1 MKLKKPVSTQLSI
14 LIGLSFSILTGVLV
28 ANQTNVA
35 AKLEEPQTPSSVLIP
50 SKVNGRIVIA
60 SDRVAPGNCWH
71 VYTMKADGTDLVKL
85 TPGGS
90 GEHNFEPVWAPDG
103 ARIAYAGGGIHI
115 INADGSN
122 KVDVFTGG
130 DDPHDPAW
138 SPDGKK
144 ITFDNFVAGNRDIY
158 SINIDGTNLT
168 RLTTDAGS
176 DVRPAWSPDGARIA
190 FERSGAI
197 WVMNVDGTG
206 QVLYRNSGN
215 SPDWS
220 PDGARIAY
228 IGTGGVRVTDGVNDS
243 LVISDP
249 NANEVRWSADGT
261 RLTLTTQRDGNLE
274 VYTANV
280 DGTSQLNVT
289 NAAGRDANPSWQSL
303 RANGA
308 IAFETDRDGNSEI
321 YRMNPD
327 GSTQTNISNNPAND
341 GFASWSADGLKI
353 AFYSG
358 RDGNPEIYAMNGDG
372 TSQTRITNNA
382 GDDFHPSWSPDRTKL
397 VFGRFLNDGS
407 TGDIFSINADGSGE
421 TNLSQNG
428 FFVNSN
434 PAWSPDGS
442 RILFNTSRDSHQEV
456 YVMKNDGSLQTRLTD
471 TASGFSALGAWSPDA
486 SRITFMSSR
495 DGNAEIYVMNS
506 DGSNP
511 LRLTNNAAADVDP
524 TWSPDGSKIVF
535 SSDRDTGGSFRRQIY
550 LMNAD
555 GSGVMRLT
563 NNSASDGFP
572 AWQPQPAFMISGHV
586 KDGANTPV
594 AGVAISL
601 SGNVSVTTYTD
612 ANGYY
617 SFSNLAGGPGL
628 NYTVSGAKA
637 GYLVSPA
644 NQTFNNLFANQTADF
659 TAALNAV
666 QLSSSSYTA
675 NEGTPSSI
683 ITINRSGDT
692 STAATID
699 YATSDTA
706 GANDCNAIS
715 GVASSRCDYLSTIG
729 TLHFAAN
736 ETSKT
741 ISIPIIDDSYAEG
754 SESLTITLSN
764 PVGVSLGAPA
774 SATITITD
782 NEATNGTNPIDV
794 SSFFVRQHYIDF
806 LNREPDTGGLNFWI
820 DQIENC
826 TPKPQCTEIRRINVS
841 AAFFLSIEFQETGY
855 LVYRFYKSAYGN
867 IPGTPVPVRLIEF
880 LPDTQQIGKG
890 VVIGQP
896 GAEQQLEANKVAFAL
911 DFVSRSRFTAAY
923 PTTLTPAQFVDA
935 LFTNAGVTPSA
946 TDRNAAISEFGGAGN
961 TADTAARARA
971 LRRVAENSILKQQET
986 NKAFVLMQYFGYL
999 RRNPNDPPEAGLN
1012 FDGYNFWLGKLNE
1025 FNGNFVNAEMVKA
1038 FIVSGEYRHR
1048 FGP

>member
-1 MKLKKPVSTQLSI
+1 
-14 LIGLSFSILTGVLV
+14 
-28 ANQTNVA
+28 
-35 AKLEEPQTPSSVLIP
+35 
-50 SKVNGRIVIA
+50 
-60 SDRVAPGNCWH
+60 
-71 VYTMKADGTDLVKL
+71 MKADGTDLVKL

-90 GEHNFEPVWAPDG
+90 GQFNFEPVWAPDG

-144 ITFDNFVAGNRDIY
+144 IVFNNSVAGNRDIY

-168 RLTTDAGS
+168 RLTTDASS
-176 DVRPAWSPDGARIA
+176 DRRPAWSPDGARIA

-206 QVLYRNSGN
+206 PVLYRNSGS

-220 PDGARIAY
+220 PDGTRIVYLGA
-228 IGTGGVRVTDGVNDS
+228 GGVRVTDGVNDS

-261 RLTLTTQRDGNLE
+261 KLTLTTQRDGNLE
-274 VYTANV
+274 VYTANA
-280 DGTSQLNVT
+280 DGTSQLNIT
-289 NAAGRDANPSWQSL
+289 NAAGRDANSSWQSL
-303 RANGA
+303 SANGV
-308 IAFETDRDGNSEI
+308 IAFHTDRDGNSEI
-321 YRMNPD
+321 YRMNSD
-327 GSTQTNISNNPAND
+327 GSAPANISNNSAHD
-341 GFASWSADGLKI
+341 SFASWSSDGLKL
-353 AFYSG
+353 AFVSV
-358 RDGNPEIYAMNGDG
+358 RDGHAQIYTMNGDG
-372 TSQTRITNNA
+372 TSQTRLTNNA
-382 GDDFHPSWSPDRTKL
+382 GDDVHPSWAPDRTK
-397 VFGRFLNDGS
+397 VAFGRFLNDGAS
-407 TGDIFSINADGSGE
+407 GDILSIIADSSGE

-428 FFVNSN
+428 FFSNSN

-442 RILFNTSRDSHQEV
+442 RILFDTLRDSHQEV
-456 YVMKNDGSLQTRLTD
+456 YVMKTDGSVQTRLTD

-486 SRITFMSSR
+486 SKIAFMSNR

-511 LRLTNNAAADVDP
+511 LRLTNNAAGDVDP
-524 TWSPDGSKIVF
+524 FWSPDGSMIVF
-535 SSDRDTGGSFRRQIY
+535 SSDRDTGGPFRRQVY
-550 LMNAD
+550 VMNAD

-563 NNSASDGFP
+563 NNSASDDFP
-572 AWQPQPAFMISGHV
+572 VWQPQPAFVISGHV
-586 KDGANTPV
+586 KDGGNAPV
-594 AGVAISL
+594 AGVAVSL
-601 SGNVSVTTYTD
+601 SGNVGATTYTD

-617 SFSNLAGGPGL
+617 SFAGLAGGPGL
-628 NYTVSGAKA
+628 NYAISAAKA
-637 GYLVSPA
+637 GYLVSPP
-644 NQTFNNLFANQTADF
+644 NQTFNNLFASQTADF
-659 TAALNAV
+659 TAVLNGV
-666 QLSSSSYTA
+666 QLSSSSYPA

-683 ITINRSGDT
+683 ITVNRTGDI
-692 STAATID
+692 STAATIN

-715 GVASSRCDYLSTIG
+715 GIASSRCDYLNTIG

-754 SESLTITLSN
+754 SESLTFTLSN
-764 PVGVSLGAPA
+764 PVGVALVSPA

-806 LNREPDTGGLNFWI
+806 LNREPDAAGLNFWI

-826 TPKPQCTEIRRINVS
+826 IPKPQCTEIRRINVS

-855 LVYRFYKSAYGN
+855 LVYRFYKSAYGD
-867 IPGTPVPVRLIEF
+867 IPGTPVPIRLIEF
-880 LPDTQQIGKG
+880 LPDTQQIGKD

-896 GAEQQLEANKVAFAL
+896 GAEQQLEANKVAYALEFA
-911 DFVSRSRFTAAY
+911 SRARFTGAY

-935 LFTNAGVTPSA
+935 LFTNAGVTPSV
-946 TDRNAAISEFGGAGN
+946 TDRNAAVNEFAGAGN

-971 LRRVAENSILKQQET
+971 LRRVAENSTLKQQET

-999 RRNPNDPPEAGLN
+999 RRNPNDPPEANLDFG
-1012 FDGYNFWLGKLNE
+1012 GYNFWLGKLNE